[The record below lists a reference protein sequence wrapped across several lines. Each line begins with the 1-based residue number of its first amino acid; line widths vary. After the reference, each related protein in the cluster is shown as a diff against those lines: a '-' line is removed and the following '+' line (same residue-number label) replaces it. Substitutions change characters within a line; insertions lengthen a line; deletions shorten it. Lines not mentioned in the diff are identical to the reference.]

1 MKQFFDYVLIDTDTY
16 KLKVLNVFWLVVI
29 FLIATVVVRL
39 TKKVLNKKAESQT
52 KSNAGRYY
60 ALMQLIKYSI
70 YFIASLVAFESL
82 GMDLTMMKTG
92 GAALLVGLGFGL
104 QHTFNDFV
112 SGIII
117 LSEGILHVGNIVE
130 IQNIVGRVKHIGL
143 RTSRIETRDGITII
157 VPNSKLVGDN
167 VVNWSHQQIDRT
179 RFMIRFS
186 VGVDTDVKKVRE
198 ILLEVSHH
206 HNEVLTNPVPKVR
219 LFDFSE
225 SGYVFDLLFWT
236 SNMFFVETLKSDLR
250 FMILEEFKK
259 NNIRISFP
267 HREIEITN
275 RTE

>member
-1 MKQFFDYVLIDTDTY
+1 MKQFFDYPLIDSDVFR
-16 KLKVLNVFWLVVI
+16 LKVINIFWVILI
-29 FLIATVVVRL
+29 FLIAYVSVSL
-39 TKKVLNKKAESQT
+39 TKKLLRTKAESQSR
-52 KSNAGRYY
+52 SNAGRYY
-60 ALMQLIKYSI
+60 ALSQLIKYSV
-70 YFIASLVAFESL
+70 YFIAVLVAFESM
-82 GMDLTMMKTG
+82 GMDFTMMKTG

-117 LSEGILHVGNIVE
+117 LSEGTLHVGNIVE

-179 RFMIRFS
+179 RFLIRMA
-186 VGVDTDVKKVRE
+186 VGVDTDVHKVRE
-198 ILLEVSHH
+198 ILLAISSR

-219 LFDFSE
+219 LYDFNE
-225 SGYVFDLLFWT
+225 SGYVIDLLFWT

-250 FMILEEFKK
+250 FMILDEFKK

-267 HREIEITN
+267 HREVEITRGTN
-275 RTE
+275 